1 MHRPMSKATKLL
13 LALDQELLAI
23 DDFGHDPLSEI
34 DALITRLEPEIQ
46 QVELRGRAK
55 HQAEIYVARDRAS
68 VKVEVLNRV
77 MERCHQSLDG

>member
-13 LALDQELLAI
+13 MALDRVLLAI
-23 DDFGHDPLSEI
+23 DDFGDEPLSEI
-34 DALITRLEPEIQ
+34 DAVLTRLEPDIE
-46 QVELRGRAK
+46 QVEIRGRDK

-77 MERCHQSLDG
+77 MERCHQNR

>member
-13 LALDQELLAI
+13 MALDRVLLAI
-23 DDFGHDPLSEI
+23 DDFGDDPLIEI
-34 DALITRLEPEIQ
+34 DAVLTRLEPDIQ
-46 QVELRGRAK
+46 QVEIRGRDK

-77 MERCHQSLDG
+77 MERCHQKR

>member
-13 LALDQELLAI
+13 MALDRVLLAI
-23 DDFGHDPLSEI
+23 DDFGDDPLSEI
-34 DALITRLEPEIQ
+34 DAVLTRLEPDIE
-46 QVELRGRAK
+46 QVEIRGRDK

-77 MERCHQSLDG
+77 MERCHQNR

>member
-13 LALDQELLAI
+13 MALDRVLLAI
-23 DDFGHDPLSEI
+23 DDFGDEPLSEI
-34 DALITRLEPEIQ
+34 DAVLTRLEPEIE
-46 QVELRGRAK
+46 QVESRGRDK

-77 MERCHQSLDG
+77 MERCHQKR

>member
-13 LALDQELLAI
+13 MTLDRVLLAI
-23 DDFGHDPLSEI
+23 DDFGDDPLSEI
-34 DALITRLEPEIQ
+34 DAVLTRLEPDIQ
-46 QVELRGRAK
+46 QVEIRGRDK

-77 MERCHQSLDG
+77 MERCHQKR

>member
-13 LALDQELLAI
+13 LALDQALLAI
-23 DDFGHDPLSEI
+23 DDFGQDPLSEV
-34 DALITRLEPEIQ
+34 DAVLTRLEPEIQ
-46 QVELRGRAK
+46 QVEIRGRDK

-77 MERCHQSLDG
+77 MERCHRNR

>member
-13 LALDQELLAI
+13 MALDRVLLAI
-23 DDFGHDPLSEI
+23 DDFGDDPLSEV
-34 DALITRLEPEIQ
+34 DAVLTRLEPDIE
-46 QVELRGRAK
+46 QVEIRGRDK

-77 MERCHQSLDG
+77 MERCHQKR

>member
-13 LALDQELLAI
+13 LALDQALLAI
-23 DDFGHDPLSEI
+23 DDFGQDPLSEV
-34 DALITRLEPEIQ
+34 DAVLTRLEPAIQ
-46 QVELRGRAK
+46 QVELRGRDK

-77 MERCHQSLDG
+77 MERCHRNR